1 MFFSRQMRLIF
12 TLYSFLFSSAQTMD
26 RFDDTRDEKYKAQ
39 MALMQ
44 QLHMKAE

>member
-1 MFFSRQMRLIF
+1 
-12 TLYSFLFSSAQTMD
+12 MD

-44 QLHMKAE
+44 QLHMKAEWSELK